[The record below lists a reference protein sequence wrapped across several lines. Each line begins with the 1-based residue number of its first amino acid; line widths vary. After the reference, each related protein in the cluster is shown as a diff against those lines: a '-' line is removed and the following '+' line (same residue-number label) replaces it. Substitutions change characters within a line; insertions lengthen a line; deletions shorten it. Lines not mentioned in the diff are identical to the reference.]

1 MKDLQLFIDNV
12 LDIFTT
18 KKSTSKEI
26 FKDFVSYVYFTIDN
40 KINSTKQESIKNKY
54 IKIRQSAIRYIIA
67 NEKAITSEI
76 CRNQRNK

>member
-1 MKDLQLFIDNV
+1 MINSYIKNLIQNF
-12 LDIFTT
+12 
-18 KKSTSKEI
+18 KKGD
-26 FKDFVSYVYFTIDN
+26 FKDFVSYVYFAIDN